1 MIIHVDMDAFYASVE
16 ERENPELKG
25 KPVIVGGSAEKRGVV
40 AAANYAVREFGV
52 HSAMP
57 TKTAL
62 KLCPNAIVIK
72 PRIGFYAEVSKLI
85 REVFHNYSP
94 VVEPLALDE
103 AFIDVSGSIRLF
115 GTASD
120 IGKAIKLEIL
130 ERVNLV
136 ASVGVA
142 PNKFLA
148 KLASDID
155 KPNGFRIVEPNEI
168 QDFLDPLPIKRVWGI
183 GKSTQAVFE
192 KLRIRTIKQLRELPE
207 QLLVDRFGKSGSQI
221 WLLANGIDN
230 RNVVPDREAK
240 SISHETTFS
249 TDVSEMEVLVSCL
262 LDQTGQVSRR
272 LRRAEFKAKTIS
284 IKVRY
289 DDFQTVTRSATLA
302 EPTDQTELLWQCAKE
317 LLHSRLPVRPL
328 AVRLL
333 GMGVSNFDDSG
344 RSQQMMFDQLEQQ
357 RNRSVDSVA
366 DQIKDRFGDDAV
378 RRGLFEKNPKT
389 NER

>member
-1 MIIHVDMDAFYASVE
+1 MDAFYASVE

-62 KLCPNAIVIK
+62 KLCPNAIVLK
-72 PRIGFYAEVSKLI
+72 PRIGFYSEISKLI

-94 VVEPLALDE
+94 IVEPLALDE

-115 GTASD
+115 GAASE
-120 IGKAIKLEIL
+120 IAKAIKLEIL
-130 ERVNLV
+130 KRVNLV

-155 KPNGFRIVEPNEI
+155 KPDGFRVVDPNEI
-168 QDFLDPLPIKRVWGI
+168 QAFLDPLPIKRVWGI

-221 WLLANGIDN
+221 WQLANGIDH
-230 RNVVPDREAK
+230 RNVIPDREAK

-249 TDVSEMEVLVSCL
+249 TDVSDMEVLTPCL
-262 LDQTGQVSRR
+262 LDQTDQVSRR
-272 LRRAEFKAKTIS
+272 LRRAEFKAKTVS

-289 DDFQTVTRSATLA
+289 DDFQSVTRSTTIA

-317 LLHSRLPVRPL
+317 LLHARLPDRPL

-344 RSQQMMFDQLEQQ
+344 QSQQMMFDQHEQK

-378 RRGLFEKNPKT
+378 RRGLFETNP
-389 NER
+389 EDDGA